1 MRLGSGFVVV
11 RDDVRPETLQTQG
24 RHGRTALAAAEG
36 VTRSIESGSSQGRSD
51 AALVLY
57 A

>member
-1 MRLGSGFVVV
+1 MRFGSGFVVV